1 MVSKA
6 PNKNWACSSGCFSKE
21 RNPCDIFANFKNEF
35 LNKKRKRKRRERERF
50 LFPNTETLNGE
61 SDIA

>member
-21 RNPCDIFANFKNEF
+21 RNPCDTFDDFKNEI
-35 LNKKRKRKRRERERF
+35 LNPKKKKKGERF